1 MPENIDD
8 LKKLELLN
16 EARNL
21 LNAEYNK
28 KKSDDYNN
36 WLLKNSNAIKSSNF
50 HLPFPPFVVGN
61 NVPFYVATVPLPTEH
76 EVVAKAVGIYNSRYN
91 TTAAASAQVPVVE
104 EAVAPAEDIVPNEE
118 IDIVAANIVE
128 IIEPE
133 IIELEVIEPEIIEP
147 EVMTAEVI
155 EPEVIQAEALS
166 ISDELAGLQLRDAMI
181 REIYNIYGDKEIK
194 NYDPPVETKIVDKK
208 SFSLTEDLNVIPQPA
223 EELSKL
229 KTSNNSFASIYQKFQ
244 SMKDT
249 LIKPTN
255 KGSI

>member
-36 WLLKNSNAIKSSNF
+36 WLLKNSNAIRSTNF

-91 TTAAASAQVPVVE
+91 VTTPASEPEAMVE
-104 EAVAPAEDIVPNEE
+104 EVPTPVETIVPNVE
-118 IDIVAANIVE
+118 IDIAPASIV
-128 IIEPE
+128 
-133 IIELEVIEPEIIEP
+133 EVIEPKVIEP
-147 EVMTAEVI
+147 EVI
-155 EPEVIQAEALS
+155 EPEVIEPEELS

-194 NYDPPVETKIVDKK
+194 NYTPPVETKIDDKK
-208 SFSLTEDLNVIPQPA
+208 SFSLEKDLNVVPQPA
-223 EELSKL
+223 EELAKL

-244 SMKDT
+244 SMKDS

-255 KGSI
+255 KGST

>member
-36 WLLKNSNAIKSSNF
+36 WLLKNSNAIKSTNF
-50 HLPFPPFVVGN
+50 HLPFPPFVVGS
-61 NVPFYVATVPLPTEH
+61 NVPFYVATIPLPTEH
-76 EVVAKAVGIYNSRYN
+76 EVVAKAVAIYNSRYSAA
-91 TTAAASAQVPVVE
+91 TAPISVQVPVVE
-104 EAVAPAEDIVPNEE
+104 EAVAPVENILPNEE
-118 IDIVAANIVE
+118 IDIAPANIV
-128 IIEPE
+128 
-133 IIELEVIEPEIIEP
+133 EVIEPEIIEP
-147 EVMTAEVI
+147 EIIEPEVI
-155 EPEVIQAEALS
+155 EPEMS
-166 ISDELAGLQLRDAMI
+166 SDSDELAGLQLRDAMI
-181 REIYNIYGDKEIK
+181 REIYNIYGDKNIK
-194 NYDPPVETKIVDKK
+194 DLEPPTLPEEKPNT
-208 SFSLTEDLNVIPQPA
+208 FSIEEALNVVPQPA